1 MRPMTAEARGL
12 EALIEFRI
20 SGAAQTRIDWEP
32 ESLLVINNRRM
43 IHARGKSA
51 QLELEPS
58 VEADINRERLIMQS
72 WHSGGLWIKA
82 KLFMDHASEHDHS
95 STEFA
100 FFAAL
105 ALECLGRSAL
115 TKVHPVLNA
124 DPREDANLLYACG
137 YSFAKPR
144 SLPAHAAVYIRLEKI
159 IDPFQ
164 KQHRELCEF
173 LALQRNAHVH
183 TADLPYENL
192 GTEKWLAQFYD
203 TVAVLHEFL
212 GKPLESFLG
221 KQGAAMAAELV
232 KTLNEGVLS
241 AVKAKIAAHHKVF
254 EAKPADEKKRLLE
267 AASSMLSLPGHNQ
280 YACICPACGGRGT
293 LTGTRFKE
301 LPEQYSE
308 GELYMEVE
316 YLTTSFQCKACELS
330 LGSIEEIAHAGLPTH
345 FKKHQSTSLH
355 DLYEPEHYQE
365 YDNM

>member
-1 MRPMTAEARGL
+1 M
-12 EALIEFRI
+12 
-20 SGAAQTRIDWEP
+20 
-32 ESLLVINNRRM
+32 ESWD
-43 IHARGKSA
+43 S
-51 QLELEPS
+51 Q
-58 VEADINRERLIMQS
+58 
-72 WHSGGLWIKA
+72 GLWKKA
-82 KLFMDHASEHDHS
+82 KLFMDCASEHDHAS
-95 STEFA
+95 SEFA

-105 ALECLGRSAL
+105 ALECLARSAL

-124 DPREDANLLYACG
+124 DPREDANVLYACG

-144 SLPAHAAVYIRLEKI
+144 SLPAHSVYLRVEKI

-192 GTEKWLAQFYD
+192 GTEKWLARFYE

-212 GKPLESFLG
+212 GKALDDFLG
-221 KQGAAMAAELV
+221 KQGAGMASELI

-241 AVKAKIAAHHKVF
+241 AVKAKIAAHQRVF
-254 EAKPADEKKRLLE
+254 VAKLADEQTRLLD
-267 AASSMLSLPGHNQ
+267 AASSIFASPSYNQ
-280 YACICPACGGRGT
+280 HTCACPACGGKGM

-301 LPEQYSE
+301 LPEQYSD
-308 GELYMEVE
+308 GELYNEVE
-316 YLTTSFQCKACELS
+316 YLATSFKCKACELS

-345 FKKHQSTSLH
+345 FKKVESTSLH
-355 DLYEPEHYQE
+355 DLYEPEHYRE